1 MSILEVKNIV
11 KKNGDNIVLNDVS
24 FNIDEKGIYAIIG
37 KKASGKEV
45 LAKVLAGC
53 SEIDSGE
60 VIYKDVSVYSNS
72 KNNRIVKTKIGYVP
86 EDISFFPEMTVFEIL
101 DFVGKLRHVDADK
114 RIRQIKEA
122 LEIVGLSD
130 KYEVCIKE
138 LSLSE
143 RKRLSLAHSLIGSP
157 SLIIL
162 EEPTGQISLSD
173 AELIKN
179 IIVMLGDKKVVIL
192 LTDKM
197 NLAQEIAKAVGI
209 MSNGSLALWESID
222 TLKARFEGDDSFLIK
237 ALLSCSSEN

>member
-1 MSILEVKNIV
+1 M
-11 KKNGDNIVLNDVS
+11 
-24 FNIDEKGIYAIIG
+24 
-37 KKASGKEV
+37 
-45 LAKVLAGC
+45 
-53 SEIDSGE
+53 
-60 VIYKDVSVYSNS
+60 
-72 KNNRIVKTKIGYVP
+72 
-86 EDISFFPEMTVFEIL
+86 
-101 DFVGKLRHVDADK
+101 
-114 RIRQIKEA
+114 
-122 LEIVGLSD
+122 
-130 KYEVCIKE
+130 
-138 LSLSE
+138 
-143 RKRLSLAHSLIGSP
+143 AHSLIGSP

-222 TLKARFEGDDSFLIK
+222 TLKSRFEGDDSFLIK